1 MSDEVQVNAG
11 YAVEEVVALMSTL
24 REMMNLEDGELYALH
39 KGLLRRV
46 ARQDEDSGLR
56 RIKLMEE
63 AYEAAQIAARRLRKY
78 GRGYRPDPA
87 LVVSAFVMHACA
99 EMTPEDADAVALN
112 YLQRLFHPAIPGS
125 DEAATATDSK
135 SAPNRP
141 ALPPGG
147 CDAHTLSRTAARG

>member
-1 MSDEVQVNAG
+1 MSDEIQVKEG
-11 YAVEEVVALMSTL
+11 YGVEEVVALMATL
-24 REMMNLEDGELYALH
+24 RERMNLEEGELYALH

-46 ARQDEDSGLR
+46 ARQEEENGLR
-56 RIKLMEE
+56 RIKIMEE

-112 YLQRLFHPAIPGS
+112 YLQRLFHPTAPFQGS
-125 DEAATATDSK
+125 AATATNSK
-135 SAPNRP
+135 SASNRP
-141 ALPPGG
+141 SPTPGSHSIA
-147 CDAHTLSRTAARG
+147 DAHAL